1 MMVVQGLQY
10 LCEGDTRYLGKSCVA
25 YLLLSRDGG
34 FAGRFCTFSLALL
47 LFSLLFISSVSAEIT
62 GSDVLVLVNEDSATS
77 RYIAK
82 MYRTYHPEIEDW
94 QVLSLSG
101 LVDSSGPVSSAA
113 DEIISR
119 TDYEAHIA
127 VPVRDYL
134 LDAAYPERFQQ
145 IKVLITTAGMPY
157 RIEDSVY
164 TEVIYP
170 AGSSAGVVSA
180 NLGTIDAASVE
191 SELTCLLYGEEF
203 GYGNRMVNPYHG
215 YRSSSISLF
224 ERSLPGSKA
233 MDWNYALN
241 ITGIPPKMEGE
252 SQFTFPFTYGTVNRK
267 FHAGDIYLTCRLDGP
282 KQETKSAIFAVRSM
296 LERAKLASSVEYGV
310 NPLESVAVLDDC
322 PNVMFDQNRI
332 YNLDGSA
339 NYLVFDPNINQP
351 PDAKDILI
359 QDDFVNCYVS
369 MVSSAVDNIFNTGSF
384 SSGYDIC
391 VVLDRRSGVRTNQTD
406 LDDLVAVIPDR
417 SATQNVI
424 ALAGFG
430 VNGDEGGGKGYLL
443 SEGAGLFNVAN
454 GGVFCSIESFN
465 AATMFSGVS
474 TSQAKIIEFIEIG
487 GAGAIGH
494 AFEPMVGA
502 VVDSSYL
509 FYNLLADDD
518 SDGKAD
524 LTFVEAAFTSIS
536 FLSWSEVVIGDPLMR
551 IAYGNGGAAWT
562 KLCGDA
568 NNDGKIN
575 IKDVRALKRFY
586 GGDLYSSDPEKYA
599 KYDDLCDFNDD
610 GRINIKDVRDLKAVL
625 YQ

>member
-1 MMVVQGLQY
+1 M
-10 LCEGDTRYLGKSCVA
+10 A

-34 FAGRFCTFSLALL
+34 CKGRFCTLSTAVL
-47 LFSLLFISSVSAEIT
+47 LFSLLFISIVSAEIT

-94 QVLSLSG
+94 QVLSLPG
-101 LVDSSGPVSSAA
+101 LVDSSGPVSNAA

-119 TDYEAHIA
+119 ADYEAHIA

-134 LDAAYPERFQQ
+134 TDPAYPERFQQ

-170 AGSSAGVVSA
+170 AGSSAGAVSA

-215 YRSSSISLF
+215 YRSSSVSLF

-233 MDWNYALN
+233 MDWSYALN
-241 ITGIPPKMEGE
+241 ITGQPPKMEGE
-252 SQFTFPFTYGTVNRK
+252 SLFTFPFTYGTVNRK
-267 FHAGDIYLTCRLDGP
+267 FHAGDMYLTCRLDGP
-282 KQETKSAIFAVRSM
+282 KEETKSAIFAVRSM

-369 MVSSAVDNIFNTGSF
+369 MASSAVDNIFNTGSF

-391 VVLDRRSGVRTNQTD
+391 VVLDRRSGVRTSQAD

-430 VNGDEGGGKGYLL
+430 VNGDEGGGTGYLL

-465 AATMFSGVS
+465 AVTMFSGVT

-502 VVDSSYL
+502 VVDSSYF

-586 GGDLYSSDPEKYA
+586 GGDLYSSDPQKYA

>member
-1 MMVVQGLQY
+1 MANKMLLRDAWRWGKACVFTSTMV
-10 LCEGDTRYLGKSCVA
+10 S
-25 YLLLSRDGG
+25 
-34 FAGRFCTFSLALL
+34 

-62 GSDVLVLVNEDSATS
+62 GSDVLVLVNENSATS

-94 QVLSLSG
+94 QLLSLSG
-101 LVDSSGPVSSAA
+101 LVDSSGPGSSAD

-119 TDYEAHIA
+119 ADYEDLIA

-134 LDAAYPERFQQ
+134 MDTDYPERFYQ
-145 IKVLITTAGMPY
+145 IKILITTAGMPY
-157 RIEDSVY
+157 RIEDSDPAY
-164 TEVIYP
+164 ANVIYP
-170 AGSSAGVVSA
+170 AGSSAAVVSA
-180 NLGTIDAASVE
+180 NLGNIDAASVE

-203 GYGNRMVNPYHG
+203 GYENRMVNPYHG

-233 MDWNYALN
+233 MNWNYALN
-241 ITGIPPKMEGE
+241 ITGLPPKMEGE
-252 SQFTFPFTYGTVNRK
+252 SLFSFPLCYGTLNRK
-267 FHAGDIYLTCRLDGP
+267 FHAGDMYLTCRLDGP
-282 KQETKSAIFAVRSM
+282 KQETESAIFAVRSM
-296 LERAKLASSVEYGV
+296 LERAKLASSFEYGV
-310 NPLESVAVLDDC
+310 NPLESVVVLDDC
-322 PNVMFDQNRI
+322 PDIMLDQNRI

-351 PDAKDILI
+351 PDAKNILI

-369 MVSSAVDNIFNTGSF
+369 MVSSAIDNIFNIGSF
-384 SSGYDIC
+384 SLGGDIC

-406 LDDLVAVIPDR
+406 LDELVASIPDR
-417 SATQNVI
+417 SAPQNVI

-430 VNGDEGGGKGYLL
+430 VNGDESGGKGYICDGGQGG
-443 SEGAGLFNVAN
+443 EALFDMAN
-454 GGVFCSIESFN
+454 GAVFCSIESFN
-465 AATMFSGVS
+465 AVTMFLGVA

-494 AFEPMVGA
+494 AFEPMAGA
-502 VVDSSYL
+502 AVDSSYL
-509 FYNLLADDD
+509 FYNLLADEDG
-518 SDGKAD
+518 DGKAD
-524 LTFVEAAFTSIS
+524 LTFVEAAFTSIP

-551 IAYGNGGAAWT
+551 IAYGTGGAAWT
-562 KLCGDA
+562 KIWGDA

-575 IKDVRALKRFY
+575 IKDVRDLKRSH
-586 GGDLYSSDPEKYA
+586 GGDLYSSDPGEYA
-599 KYDDLCDFNDD
+599 KYNDLCDFNDD